1 MALSEYEQ
9 RKLDEMEAALRRDD
23 PRFAVSVS
31 IDRVRLRRRVV
42 AALAFVLGMVVL
54 VGGLV
59 ATAVSVLAG
68 VLISTAGL
76 MIMSA
81 HDLPAVAWSAV
92 TDAARTAL
100 GLPPV
105 AVVAGAPADLMA
117 VRATTVREAIAN
129 GPAGR
134 LVWKRGVRID
144 ETEH

>member
-76 MIMSA
+76 MIMVVA
-81 HDLPAVAWSAV
+81 AVAVIRWRRRS
-92 TDAARTAL
+92 
-100 GLPPV
+100 
-105 AVVAGAPADLMA
+105 
-117 VRATTVREAIAN
+117 
-129 GPAGR
+129 
-134 LVWKRGVRID
+134 
-144 ETEH
+144 